1 MTGNLLYDTMNY
13 NLIGGYTM
21 LIYEF
26 LVECREVAIKNGF
39 MAEVKRLSEVIAC
52 LTIEQAEKELD

>member
-1 MTGNLLYDTMNY
+1 MHFMGV
-13 NLIGGYTM
+13 IM

-26 LVECREVAIKNGF
+26 LLECKEIAIKNGF

>member
-1 MTGNLLYDTMNY
+1 
-13 NLIGGYTM
+13 M

-26 LVECREVAIKNGF
+26 LVECREVAIKNGY

-52 LTIEQAEKELD
+52 LTIEQAEKECTK

>member
-1 MTGNLLYDTMNY
+1 MNY

-26 LVECREVAIKNGF
+26 LLECKEIAIKNGF

-52 LTIEQAEKELD
+52 LTIEQAAQEIRSV

>member
-1 MTGNLLYDTMNY
+1 MNIPWQY
-13 NLIGGYTM
+13 RILWNKGAIM

-26 LVECREVAIKNGF
+26 LVEGREIAIKNGY

-52 LTIEQAEKELD
+52 LTIEQAEKECAK

>member
-1 MTGNLLYDTMNY
+1 
-13 NLIGGYTM
+13 M

-26 LVECREVAIKNGF
+26 LLECKKIAIQNGF

-52 LTIEQAEKELD
+52 LTIEQAEKECTK

>member
-1 MTGNLLYDTMNY
+1 
-13 NLIGGYTM
+13 M

-26 LVECREVAIKNGF
+26 LVECREVAIKNGY

-52 LTIEQAEKELD
+52 LTIEQAEKECAK